1 MTRSNVALD
10 GTGRPVGSYD
20 EAPMAP
26 TVLGILN
33 VTPDS
38 FSDGGLYRDQASAVD
53 RATEMVAEGADMID
67 VGGESTR
74 PGATPISVDEELAR
88 VVPVV
93 EALAGVVPV
102 SIDTRCEKVARA
114 AVAAG
119 AEVINDVS
127 ASLAPVAAELGA
139 GWICVHMQGEPAT
152 MQHGPRYHDVLDEVI
167 AFLDAKATEAEAL
180 GVTRLWVDPGF
191 GFGKDLDHNVRLLAN
206 LHRVVDAGWP
216 VAVGTSRKS
225 MVGQL
230 LARSDGAD
238 DAVGVD
244 DRLVGSVLT
253 ATYALSCGVDLVRAH
268 DVKATRQ
275 AVSVVTGRTPTESR
289 S

>member
-1 MTRSNVALD
+1 
-10 GTGRPVGSYD
+10 
-20 EAPMAP
+20 MAP

-38 FSDGGLYRDQASAVD
+38 FSDDGLYRDQSAAFN
-53 RATEMVAEGADMID
+53 RAKEMVAEGADMID
-67 VGGESTR
+67 IGGESTR
-74 PGATPISVDEELAR
+74 PGASPVSVEEELAR
-88 VVPVV
+88 VLPAV
-93 EALAGVVPV
+93 EAVADVAPV
-102 SIDTRCEKVARA
+102 SIDTRHEQVARA

-119 AEVINDVS
+119 AQTINDVS
-127 ASLAPVAAELGA
+127 ALLAPVAAELGV

-152 MQHGPRYHDVLDEVI
+152 MQDVPRYRDVLGEVI
-167 AFLDAKATEAEAL
+167 AFLDAKATEAKAL
-180 GVTRLWVDPGF
+180 GVERLWVDPGF
-191 GFGKDLDHNVRLLAN
+191 GFGKDLDHNVTLLAN
-206 LHRVVDAGWP
+206 LHRLVDAGWP

-238 DAVGVD
+238 ETVAVD

-289 S
+289 SS